1 MSSRARKLDDQLDF
15 IELVSDRAELMPMWR
30 EVFDVP
36 PPAYISLKM
45 MKLAV
50 GYKLQER
57 VHGGLKPAIV
67 RHLYAVV
74 AEEAKAGSP
83 PEDRVPPGTHLI
95 RQWHGTI
102 YEAVVE
108 ASGVVVNGQ
117 RYGSLSDAASAITG
131 VKWSGPR
138 FFGLRKV
145 KSK

>member
-1 MSSRARKLDDQLDF
+1 MSRHRQKLADQLDF
-15 IELVSDRAELMPMWR
+15 VEAVSDRADLLPLWQEMFELA
-30 EVFDVP
+30 

-50 GYKLQER
+50 GYKLQQR
-57 VHGGLKPAIV
+57 AYGGLKPAIV

-74 AEEAKAGSP
+74 DEEARAAKP
-83 PEDRVPPGTHLI
+83 PEDRVPPGTHLL

-108 ASGVVVNGQ
+108 TDGVLVNGQ
-117 RYGSLSDAASAITG
+117 RHSSLSDAAMAITG
-131 VKWSGPR
+131 TRWSGPR

-145 KSK
+145 KPK